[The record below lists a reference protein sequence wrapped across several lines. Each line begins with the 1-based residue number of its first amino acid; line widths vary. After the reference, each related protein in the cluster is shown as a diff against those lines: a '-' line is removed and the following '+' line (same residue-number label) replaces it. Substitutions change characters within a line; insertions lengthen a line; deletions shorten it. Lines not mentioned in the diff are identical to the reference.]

1 MWTEEE
7 LMLRKELEDLEERS
21 QQCEKM
27 KQQLDQMEDDVL
39 WSNQRSK
46 ELNDDLYDS
55 FSKDKKLQQLLLE
68 REELIEQRMFS
79 ERTFFQELRE
89 DVDGMKKKTNQK
101 MDDCREEL
109 ERIRVENKDYIKDIS

>member
-7 LMLRKELEDLEERS
+7 LMLHKELEDLEERS

-46 ELNDDLYDS
+46 GLNDDLYDS
-55 FSKDKKLQQLLLE
+55 FPKDKKLQQLLLE
-68 REELIEQRMFS
+68 REELIEQRMLS

-89 DVDGMKKKTNQK
+89 DVDGMEKKTSQK

-109 ERIRVENKDYIKDIS
+109 ERIRVENKDYIRDIS

>member
-7 LMLRKELEDLEERS
+7 LMLHKELEDLEERS

-27 KQQLDQMEDDVL
+27 QQQLDQMEDDVL

-55 FSKDKKLQQLLLE
+55 YPKDKKLQQLLLE
-68 REELIEQRMFS
+68 REELLEQRMLS

-109 ERIRVENKDYIKDIS
+109 ERIRVENKDYIRDIS